1 MACGEQK
8 MFKEYHKIE
17 TPYIRAEDGSKKL
30 IEGVFRNPWV
40 EQCKDLIWVFTEKV
54 DGTNIRVY
62 WDGHKF
68 TLGGRTEKSNIP
80 SKLVEWFNTTFC
92 NNEMEELFEQKFGD
106 KEVILFGEGY
116 GAGIQAVG
124 KEYLADTN
132 DFIMFDAMVNGQ
144 YVNNEDS
151 MQIAESL
158 GLKHAPVIYT
168 GTIEN
173 CVDLIKT
180 NPQSRLGSCTME
192 GVVGRL
198 PLNMYDGRGN
208 RMIVK
213 IKCRD
218 FEKSS

>member
-1 MACGEQK
+1 M
-8 MFKEYHKIE
+8 H
-17 TPYIRAEDGSKKL
+17 S
-30 IEGVFRNPWV
+30 
-40 EQCKDLIWVFTEKV
+40 
-54 DGTNIRVY
+54 
-62 WDGHKF
+62 
-68 TLGGRTEKSNIP
+68 EKSNIP

-92 NNEMEELFEQKFGD
+92 NNEMEELFEQKFG
-106 KEVILFGEGY
+106 EGY

-124 KEYLADTN
+124 KEYLPATN

-151 MQIAESL
+151 MQIA
-158 GLKHAPVIYT
+158 KHVPVICT
-168 GTIEN
+168 GTIED
-173 CVDLIKT
+173 CVELIKT